1 MTRPPTN
8 ALIEALA
15 DRAEPVRPLARPGWR
30 AMLALALLTI
40 AGGFAIMAFGDLEQ
54 LRARYAG
61 RQDMMMLEMAA
72 MALTAVLAIAGA
84 FALSVPGGS
93 RRWLLAP
100 LPSAL
105 VWIGIAGAGC
115 IGVTRTPG
123 VDPGHGMDC
132 WLFISLAS
140 LAVGAPLLWRLSRA
154 HPLDPL
160 PVAALAGL
168 GSAAAGAFL
177 LQYFHP
183 FAVTAVDF
191 AVHLVTILLVVA
203 IFARANRKILAP
215 TP

>member
-1 MTRPPTN
+1 MKRPPTD
-8 ALIEALA
+8 ALIDALA
-15 DRAEPVRPLARPGWR
+15 DRAAPVRPLAPPGWR
-30 AMLALALLTI
+30 ATLAIALLAV
-40 AGGFAIMAFGDLEQ
+40 AGGFAILAFGDVEQ

-61 RQDMMMLEMAA
+61 RQGMMVLEMAA
-72 MALTAVLAIAGA
+72 MALTALLAIIGA

-93 RRWLLAP
+93 RRWQFAP
-100 LPSAL
+100 IPSAL
-105 VWIGIAGAGC
+105 LWIAIAGAGC
-115 IGVTRTPG
+115 IGVTRTAG
-123 VDPGHGMDC
+123 YDPGHSMDC

-140 LAVGAPLLWRLSRA
+140 LVIGGPLAWRLSRA
-154 HPLDPL
+154 HPIDPL
-160 PVAALAGL
+160 PVAVLAGL

-191 AVHLVTILLVVA
+191 AVHVVTILLVVA